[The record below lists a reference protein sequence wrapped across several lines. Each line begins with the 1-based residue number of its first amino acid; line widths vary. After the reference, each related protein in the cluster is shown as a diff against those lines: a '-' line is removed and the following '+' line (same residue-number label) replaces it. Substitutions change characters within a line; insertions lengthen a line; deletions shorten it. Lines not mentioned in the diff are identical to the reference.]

1 MRRFPARGPWRRR
14 GCAKLC
20 VPLMLVGVRLTLAAC
35 ALTAMSAVPAWA
47 ELVYLTS
54 GRTLSVRG
62 HRVEGESIV
71 LVLRAGGEM
80 TCDRAL
86 VDRIEPDE
94 VPYPEP
100 ATAAATEENAPIE
113 LAAVPYGELIENLS
127 AAHGIDPLLVRAVV
141 QVESAFAPTARSRKG
156 ARGLMQVM
164 PATGRQYGAGN
175 LYDPRTNLDTGIR
188 HLKSL
193 LQKYE
198 RSVALAAY
206 NAGEAAVKRFGGIPP
221 YGETRSYVAKILS
234 LLQR

>member
-1 MRRFPARGPWRRR
+1 
-14 GCAKLC
+14 
-20 VPLMLVGVRLTLAAC
+20 MLGGFRLTLAAC
-35 ALTAMSAVPAWA
+35 ALTAMSAVPASA

-54 GRTLSVRG
+54 GRTMSVRG
-62 HRVEGESIV
+62 HRAEGESIV
-71 LVLRAGGEM
+71 LLLRAGGEM
-80 TCDRAL
+80 TCDRSL

-100 ATAAATEENAPIE
+100 EAAAAIE
-113 LAAVPYGELIENLS
+113 QNPPVQLAAVPYGELIDDLS
-127 AAHGIDPLLVRAVV
+127 AAHGVDPGLVRAVI
-141 QVESAFAPTARSRKG
+141 QVESSFAPNARSRKG

-206 NAGEAAVKRFGGIPP
+206 NAGEAAVQRFGGIPP
-221 YGETRSYVAKILS
+221 YGETRSYVARILS
-234 LLQR
+234 LLKR

>member
-1 MRRFPARGPWRRR
+1 
-14 GCAKLC
+14 
-20 VPLMLVGVRLTLAAC
+20 MLREFRLALAAG
-35 ALTAMSAVPAWA
+35 ALTALSAVPAAA
-47 ELVYLTS
+47 EIVYLSS

-62 HRVEGESIV
+62 HRAEGESIV
-71 LVLRAGGEM
+71 LMLRAGGEM
-80 TCDRAL
+80 ICDRAL

-100 ATAAATEENAPIE
+100 ETAPASETQASVE
-113 LAAVPYGELIENLS
+113 LAAVPYGELIDDLS
-127 AAHGIDPLLVRAVV
+127 AAHGVDPILVRAVV
-141 QVESAFAPTARSRKG
+141 QVESAFAPNARSRKG

-221 YGETRSYVAKILS
+221 YGETRTYVAKILS
-234 LLQR
+234 ILKR

>member
-1 MRRFPARGPWRRR
+1 MLRGF
-14 GCAKLC
+14 
-20 VPLMLVGVRLTLAAC
+20 RLALATC
-35 ALTAMSAVPAWA
+35 ALTALSAVPAAA

-62 HRVEGESIV
+62 HRADGESIV
-71 LVLRAGGEM
+71 LMLRAGGEM
-80 TCDRAL
+80 ICDRGL

-100 ATAAATEENAPIE
+100 ETLATTSQTAPVE
-113 LAAVPYGELIENLS
+113 LATVPFGELIDDLS
-127 AAHGIDPLLVRAVV
+127 AAHGVDPVLVRAVI
-141 QVESAFAPTARSRKG
+141 QVESAFAANARSRKG

-221 YGETRSYVAKILS
+221 YGETRSYVARILS
-234 LLQR
+234 LLKR

>member
-1 MRRFPARGPWRRR
+1 MLRGF
-14 GCAKLC
+14 
-20 VPLMLVGVRLTLAAC
+20 RLALAAC
-35 ALTAMSAVPAWA
+35 ALTAISALPAAA

-62 HRVEGESIV
+62 HRAEGDSIV
-71 LVLRAGGEM
+71 LMLRAGGEM
-80 TCDRAL
+80 ICDRTL

-100 ATAAATEENAPIE
+100 ETLATAEQQGPVE
-113 LAAVPYGELIENLS
+113 LAAVPYGELIDDLS
-127 AAHGIDPLLVRAVV
+127 ATHGVDPVLVRAVI
-141 QVESAFAPTARSRKG
+141 QVESAFAPNARSRKG

-234 LLQR
+234 LLTR

>member
-1 MRRFPARGPWRRR
+1 MF
-14 GCAKLC
+14 K
-20 VPLMLVGVRLTLAAC
+20 GVRLTLAAC
-35 ALTAMSAVPAWA
+35 ALTAMSVVPAWA
-47 ELVYLTS
+47 ELVYLSS
-54 GRTLSVRG
+54 GRTMSVRG
-62 HRVEGESIV
+62 HRTEGESIV
-71 LVLRAGGEM
+71 LLLRAGGEM
-80 TCDRAL
+80 TCDRSL

-100 ATAAATEENAPIE
+100 EMTAEQSEPVE
-113 LAAVPYGELIENLS
+113 LVPVPYAQLIDDLS
-127 AAHGIDPLLVRAVV
+127 VAHGVDPVLVRAVV
-141 QVESAFAPTARSRKG
+141 QVESAFAPNARSRKG

-164 PATGRQYGAGN
+164 PATGRQYGATN

-206 NAGEAAVKRFGGIPP
+206 NAGEAAVKRFGGVPP

-234 LLQR
+234 LLKR